1 MSQTKMTD
9 FYKYKPKHRVLNKI
23 IDKNK
28 KVYGYNRKTD
38 SWHCIQ
44 CGIDMGQEHPRQ
56 LCRKYY
62 CENEM

>member
-1 MSQTKMTD
+1 MTD
-9 FYKYKPKHRVLNKI
+9 FYKYKRDRIRNRL

-28 KVYGYNRKTD
+28 KVYGYNRDTD

-44 CGIDMGQEHPRQ
+44 CGIDMGQENPRQ

-62 CENEM
+62 CENGI

>member
-1 MSQTKMTD
+1 MNQSKMTD
-9 FYKYKPKHRVLNKI
+9 FYKYKPNHRVLHKI

-44 CGIDMGQEHPRQ
+44 CGIDMGQENPRQ

-62 CENEM
+62 CENEY